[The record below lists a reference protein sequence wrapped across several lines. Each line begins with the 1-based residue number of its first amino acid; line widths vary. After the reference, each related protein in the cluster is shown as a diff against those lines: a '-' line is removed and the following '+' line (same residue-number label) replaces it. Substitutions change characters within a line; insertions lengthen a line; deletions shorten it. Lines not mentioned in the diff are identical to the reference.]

1 MFKRIYH
8 NGFLIEP
15 INVENMQPLKM
26 MFVSKRI
33 NCIPINYLKYLIMT
47 FKNMFTNCN
56 TLPFHEFKKRMRKQ
70 SMLKLENLGLRTV
83 ENYY

>member
-8 NGFLIEP
+8 NGFLIET

-26 MFVSKRI
+26 IFVSKRI

-47 FKNMFTNCN
+47 FKNMFNN
-56 TLPFHEFKKRMRKQ
+56 INRKIDFHIVQNICSK
-70 SMLKLENLGLRTV
+70 NLS
-83 ENYY
+83 